1 MGGVELRENSN
12 LRDNIINVVFG
23 IFDID
28 DFDRNGLAR
37 PVIDTSVYVSHQ
49 YLTAEI

>member
-12 LRDNIINVVFG
+12 LRDNIIDVVFG

-28 DFDRNGLAR
+28 DFDRNGFAR
-37 PVIDTSVYVSHQ
+37 TVIDTSVYASRQ
-49 YLTAEI
+49 Y